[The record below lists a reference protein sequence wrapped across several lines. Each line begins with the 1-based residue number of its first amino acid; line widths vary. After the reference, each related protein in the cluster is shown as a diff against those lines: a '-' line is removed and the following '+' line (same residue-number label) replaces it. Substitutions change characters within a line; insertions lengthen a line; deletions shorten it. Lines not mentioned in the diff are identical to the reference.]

1 MNLTKIG
8 DLLRNALGLGSKGIF
23 IESGKYLKPDRVGGS
38 QREDQETVP
47 PESLPQP
54 PPPGTSEESPV
65 VTAITRLIE
74 DSGLHGEIVTDTT
87 TLRGSVSWERA
98 WESRSR
104 KILFALPPVDW
115 RGEYILSWFEK
126 DGDQIHD
133 GKWLGDLEHTVELFS
148 RFLIQVEEW
157 RQIAIDN
164 LEHMRQSYNLNR

>member
-1 MNLTKIG
+1 MNITKIG
-8 DLLRNALGLGSKGIF
+8 DLFRNALGLGSKGIF
-23 IESGKYLKPDRVGGS
+23 IDSGKYLKPDRGVGS

-54 PPPGTSEESPV
+54 PTSGTSEESPV
-65 VTAITRLIE
+65 VTAITRLI
-74 DSGLHGEIVTDTT
+74 DDRGLHGEIVTDTT
-87 TLRGSVSWERA
+87 TLRGWVSWERA
-98 WESRSR
+98 WESKRR
-104 KILFALPPVDW
+104 KILFASPSADL

-126 DGDQIHD
+126 DGDQTHE
-133 GKWLGDLEHTVELFS
+133 GKWMGDLEHTVELFA

>member
-1 MNLTKIG
+1 MNLTKFG
-8 DLLRNALGLGSKGIF
+8 DLLKNALKIGSKGIF

-38 QREDQETVP
+38 QREDQDTVP

-54 PPPGTSEESPV
+54 PTPGTSEESPV

-104 KILFALPPVDW
+104 KILFALPPCGLAGRVHPQLVRKGW
-115 RGEYILSWFEK
+115 RSNTRRKMVGRF
-126 DGDQIHD
+126 GAHRR
-133 GKWLGDLEHTVELFS
+133 TLFS
-148 RFLIQVEEW
+148 LFDPSGRV
-157 RQIAIDN
+157 ATNCD
-164 LEHMRQSYNLNR
+164 